1 MFGGVNREWGDHT
14 VMKPEPH
21 GSLRPAARLYL
32 LFTSQRASARGPTA
46 SQHSST
52 STLLCIR
59 TVSGLNG
66 SRTQSPSEPAASP
79 SQYLS
84 PSLYLCISISL
95 FLSLILSPSFLCIS
109 FHLPSPHSIPISLSL
124 CFTTLYLSL
133 SLSLSVSVSVSIGCG
148 DYRGDSEQ
156 SLVYHGRFTTLQ
168 LQSLKRTPLLIR
180 YTAALIHNRQN
191 SLHIPVT
198 AEYVQLLVYLSL
210 AVELQYSGPVF
221 PTIGVQGYCSGVAG
235 RYDGRKN

>member
-1 MFGGVNREWGDHT
+1 
-14 VMKPEPH
+14 MKPEPH

-95 FLSLILSPSFLCIS
+95 FLSLILPPSFLCLS

-133 SLSLSVSVSVSIGCG
+133 SLSVSVSIGHG

-156 SLVYHGRFTTLQ
+156 SLVHHGRFTTLQ

-180 YTAALIHNRQN
+180 YTAALIHNGQN

-198 AEYVQLLVYLSL
+198 AEYVQLLVSL
-210 AVELQYSGPVF
+210 FEFGSRVPILWTSVSYNWCAGLLQWGCRAIRWEEELK
-221 PTIGVQGYCSGVAG
+221 
-235 RYDGRKN
+235 DL